1 MRDVEAPRGVAELG
15 YSEDDIPELVEGA
28 LKQKRLLDVA
38 PKEVSD
44 DDLRH
49 IITAS
54 MTNW

>member
-1 MRDVEAPRGVAELG
+1 MQDVQAPSGVAEFG
-15 YSEDDIPELVEGA
+15 YTEDDIPELVDGA

-38 PKEVSD
+38 PKDVGE